1 MHLIYTRFWTKVM
14 RDIGLVKFDEPVTR
28 LLTQGMV
35 VGETFFDDSTGKRIY
50 EVPANVSIDR
60 DEKGRITEARDAA
73 GKKLKFAIERMSK
86 SKGNGVDPD
95 EMVDIYGADASR
107 LFVLFAAPVENELV
121 WNEAGIEGS
130 LRFLQRVW
138 RFVYK
143 WHSALADETGEERQ
157 SDDSAEARKLRQK
170 THQTIKRIDQS
181 LDTLQFNTPVAALM
195 ELSNALYEFKGE
207 PETAASQDVE
217 AVREAVTSLVLMM
230 VPFAPHTAE
239 ELYSIIIGNE
249 NGIIG
254 NEARFPAYDEEIAR
268 ADEIEI
274 AVQVNGKLRA
284 RIFAPPDTE
293 DEVLRSMAMEDEKV
307 REYTGG
313 KQMLKVIVVPNRL
326 VNIVVR

>member
-1 MHLIYTRFWTKVM
+1 MLS
-14 RDIGLVKFDEPVTR
+14 DL
-28 LLTQGMV
+28 
-35 VGETFFDDSTGKRIY
+35 
-50 EVPANVSIDR
+50 
-60 DEKGRITEARDAA
+60 
-73 GKKLKFAIERMSK
+73 FAIERMSK

-121 WNEAGIEGS
+121 WNEAGIEGA

-138 RFVYK
+138 RFVFK
-143 WHSALADETGEERQ
+143 WHKAFSDESAADRRTDE
-157 SDDSAEARKLRQK
+157 SAEARKLRQK
-170 THQTIKRIDQS
+170 THQTIRRIEQS

-207 PETAASQDVE
+207 PETASSQDVA
-217 AVREAVTSLVLMM
+217 AVKEAVTNLVLMLA
-230 VPFAPHTAE
+230 PFAPHTAE
-239 ELYSIIIGNE
+239 ELYSIIVGNE

-254 NEARFPAYDEEIAR
+254 NEARFPVFDEETAR

-284 RIFAPPDTE
+284 RIYASQDAD
-293 DEVLRSMAMEDEKV
+293 DEVLRSMAMSDEKV
-307 REYTGG
+307 REHTDG
-313 KQMLKVIVVPNRL
+313 KQVVKVIVVPNRL